1 MEMIKVEAI
10 VLQKATNEATAYQL
24 AELSDSQLALIGG
37 GGGDVVFA

>member
-1 MEMIKVEAI
+1 MEMTKVEAI
-10 VLQKATNEATAYQL
+10 VMQRAADEATDFQL